1 MTESAFVK
9 SVLQQ
14 ASKKDAIEQL
24 DKVNLTKRE
33 RMVAEYIYFDG
44 LTTED
49 GKEVTVIL
57 YYNRKDQSEF
67 KSAANTAAGKYS
79 NQNNTYVLGVY
90 TADDFKKQWNSL
102 ALAHS

>member
-44 LTTED
+44 LTTE
-49 GKEVTVIL
+49 KVAEVLDVSTSSVAKWK
-57 YYNRKDQSEF
+57 KDI
-67 KSAANTAAGKYS
+67 
-79 NQNNTYVLGVY
+79 V
-90 TADDFKKQWNSL
+90 KKCSKVFGMCV
-102 ALAHS
+102 

>member
-33 RMVAEYIYFDG
+33 RIVAEYIYFDG
-44 LTTED
+44 LTTE
-49 GKEVTVIL
+49 KVAEVLDVSTSSVAKWK
-57 YYNRKDQSEF
+57 KDI
-67 KSAANTAAGKYS
+67 
-79 NQNNTYVLGVY
+79 V
-90 TADDFKKQWNSL
+90 KKCSKVFGMCV
-102 ALAHS
+102 

>member
-33 RMVAEYIYFDG
+33 RIVAEYIYFDG
-44 LTTED
+44 LTTE
-49 GKEVTVIL
+49 KVAEVIDVSTSSVAKWK
-57 YYNRKDQSEF
+57 KDI
-67 KSAANTAAGKYS
+67 
-79 NQNNTYVLGVY
+79 V
-90 TADDFKKQWNSL
+90 KKCSKVFGMCV
-102 ALAHS
+102 

>member
-44 LTTED
+44 LTTE
-49 GKEVTVIL
+49 KVAEVQDVSTSSVAKWK
-57 YYNRKDQSEF
+57 KDI
-67 KSAANTAAGKYS
+67 
-79 NQNNTYVLGVY
+79 V
-90 TADDFKKQWNSL
+90 KKCSKVFGMCV
-102 ALAHS
+102 

>member
-33 RMVAEYIYFDG
+33 RIVAEYIYFDG
-44 LTTED
+44 LTTE
-49 GKEVTVIL
+49 KVAEVLDVSTSSVAKWK
-57 YYNRKDQSEF
+57 KDIVKKCSEVF
-67 KSAANTAAGKYS
+67 GMC
-79 NQNNTYVLGVY
+79 V
-90 TADDFKKQWNSL
+90 
-102 ALAHS
+102 

>member
-33 RMVAEYIYFDG
+33 RIVAEYVYFDG
-44 LTTED
+44 LTTE
-49 GKEVTVIL
+49 KVAEVLDVSTSSVAKWK
-57 YYNRKDQSEF
+57 KDI
-67 KSAANTAAGKYS
+67 
-79 NQNNTYVLGVY
+79 V
-90 TADDFKKQWNSL
+90 KKCSKVFGMCV
-102 ALAHS
+102 

>member
-44 LTTED
+44 LTTEAVAEALD
-49 GKEVTVIL
+49 VSTSSVAKW
-57 YYNRKDQSEF
+57 
-67 KSAANTAAGKYS
+67 
-79 NQNNTYVLGVY
+79 
-90 TADDFKKQWNSL
+90 KKNIVKKCSKVFGMCV
-102 ALAHS
+102 